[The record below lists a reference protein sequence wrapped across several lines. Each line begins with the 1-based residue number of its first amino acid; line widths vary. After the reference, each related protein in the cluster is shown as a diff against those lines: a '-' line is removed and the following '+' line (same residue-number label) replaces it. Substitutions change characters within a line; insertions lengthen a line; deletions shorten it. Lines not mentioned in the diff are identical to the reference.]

1 MYVHHPRENNI
12 ARTHTEKRRRR
23 KKKENSSMYNE
34 KNRPGRN
41 AHTKNKY
48 TPVQRARK

>member
-1 MYVHHPRENNI
+1 MHVHHPKEKNI
-12 ARTHTEKRRRR
+12 ARTHREEKN
-23 KKKENSSMYNE
+23 KKTENSSMYSE

-48 TPVQRARK
+48 TPVQRTRK